1 MKNNEFALLGVSTE
15 LAESLQKH
23 GLTEPTPIQREA
35 IPTALTGKDII
46 AQAQTGTGKTLA
58 FVLPILETIDP
69 GRPHVQALIVTPTRE
84 LAIQITE
91 EVKRWSPL
99 KGFACYRLTAG
110 RTSNG
115 RFGSLKEAY
124 I

>member
-46 AQAQTGTGKTLA
+46 AQAQT
-58 FVLPILETIDP
+58 VR
-69 GRPHVQALIVTPTRE
+69 GRPLLLYFRFWKPLTPVGRM
-84 LAIQITE
+84 
-91 EVKRWSPL
+91 
-99 KGFACYRLTAG
+99 FRL
-110 RTSNG
+110 
-115 RFGSLKEAY
+115 
-124 I
+124 